1 MTAVIEQFMT
11 GGERVSD
18 ELVSAFSRQAVS
30 TVYEASGR
38 YGAMEHTIRPM
49 SPALRL
55 CGHAL
60 TVRSQPGDNLTL
72 HAAIALARPGDVIVA
87 DVGGYCE
94 AGHWGEILT
103 VAAQARGIV
112 GLVIDGSV
120 RDVAPI
126 QVRGFP
132 MFARAVSMKATV
144 KESAGLINHPVMCG
158 GVLVH
163 AGDLVLGDDDGVVIV
178 ERERAEEVLRATIE
192 REEREAVVMQ
202 RLVAGELT
210 LDVLGFRR
218 ALERQ
223 GLQV

>member
-1 MTAVIEQFMT
+1 MGRVFGSAVTA
-11 GGERVSD
+11 D
-18 ELVSAFSRQAVS
+18 LA
-30 TVYEASGR
+30 
-38 YGAMEHTIRPM
+38 
-49 SPALRL
+49 
-55 CGHAL
+55 
-60 TVRSQPGDNLTL
+60 PGDGMMLR
-72 HAAIALARPGDVIVA
+72 AAVELARPGDVIVA

-120 RDVAPI
+120 RDIAPI

-163 AGDLVLGDDDGVVIV
+163 PGDLVLGDDDGVVIV
-178 ERERAEEVLRATIE
+178 ERARAEEVLQATIE

-210 LDVLGFRR
+210 LDVLGFRK

-223 GLQV
+223 KLQV

>member
-1 MTAVIEQFMT
+1 MSAVVEQFVI

-18 ELVSAFSRQAVS
+18 ELITAFSQQAVS

-38 YGAMEHTIRPM
+38 YGAMAHDIRPM
-49 SPALRL
+49 SPGLRM

-87 DVGGYCE
+87 DVGAYCE

-120 RDVAPI
+120 RDVTPI

-163 AGDLVLGDDDGVVIV
+163 PGDLVLGDDDGVVIV
-178 ERERAEEVLRATIE
+178 ERGRAEEVLRATIE

>member
-1 MTAVIEQFMT
+1 MNAVGDRFIA
-11 GGERVSD
+11 GGERVAD
-18 ELVSAFSRQAVS
+18 ELISRFKAQAVS

-38 YGAMEHTIRPM
+38 YGAMDHTIRPT
-49 SPALRL
+49 SPGLRL

-72 HAAIALARPGDVIVA
+72 HAALALARPGDVIVA

-103 VAAQARGIV
+103 VAALARGV
-112 GLVIDGSV
+112 AGLVINGSV

-132 MFARAVSMKATV
+132 MFAAAVSMKATV
-144 KESAGLINHPVMCG
+144 KESAGAINHPVMCG
-158 GVLVH
+158 GVLVQP
-163 AGDLVLGDDDGVVIV
+163 GDIVLGDDDGVVVV
-178 ERERAEEVLRATIE
+178 ERERAAEVLAASIG
-192 REEREAVVMQ
+192 REEREAAVMQ
-202 RLVAGELT
+202 RLEAGELT
-210 LDVLGFRR
+210 LDVLGFRA

-223 GLQV
+223 GLYV